1 MKDNKQNLITENTTD
16 FDSGDAL
23 GNSIA
28 WNVTSEERALLADL
42 DVQFES
48 DDRLICDLAGLLAEK
63 AGASPAMV
71 FACKVMGTV
80 LTADVLAE
88 LSFEDHHRVAEALAL
103 FETYGEVAWCF
114 VD

>member
-1 MKDNKQNLITENTTD
+1 MKDNKQNLITEN
-16 FDSGDAL
+16 SGEASKD
-23 GNSIA
+23 SIA
-28 WNVTSEERALLADL
+28 WNVTSEERAILADL

-48 DDRLICDLAGLLAEK
+48 DDRLISDLAGLLAEK

-80 LTADVLAE
+80 LTEEVLAG
-88 LSFEDHHRVAEALAL
+88 LSFDDHHRVAEALAL

-114 VD
+114 LD